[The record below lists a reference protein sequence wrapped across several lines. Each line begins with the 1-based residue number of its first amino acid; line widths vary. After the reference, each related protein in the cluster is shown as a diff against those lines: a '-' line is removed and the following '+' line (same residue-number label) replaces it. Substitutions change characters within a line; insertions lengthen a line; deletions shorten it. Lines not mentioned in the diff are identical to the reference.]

1 MAAVTP
7 DERRILMDFFG
18 VPSESI
24 DEMSETKAMRGL
36 EQYHAAG
43 KLSIYDAS
51 PPLPSAVDWISD
63 GLARS
68 FTPEGIEFGFRESG
82 KVIETTARQVGVG
95 IQKAAAEATSTLKII
110 ALAVV
115 VIGIGLAYVKLR

>member
-18 VPSESI
+18 LPSDAI
-24 DEMSETKAMRGL
+24 DSMTELKAARGL

-51 PPLPSAVDWISD
+51 PPLPSAIDWISE
-63 GLARS
+63 GLEQS
-68 FTPEGIEFGFRESG
+68 VTPEGIAFGFRETG
-82 KVIETTARQVGVG
+82 KVIETSARQVGVG
-95 IQKAAAEATSTLKII
+95 IQAALVEASGVVKIV

>member
-1 MAAVTP
+1 MAVVTP
-7 DERRILMDFFG
+7 DERRILIDFFG
-18 VPSESI
+18 VPSEAI
-24 DEMSETKAMRGL
+24 DEMSETKALRGL

-51 PPLPSAVDWISD
+51 PPLPSTLDWISE

-68 FTPEGIEFGFRESG
+68 VTPEGIEYGFRETG
-82 KVIETTARQVGVG
+82 KVIETTARQIGVG
-95 IQKAAAEATSTLKII
+95 IQKAAAEATSTLKIV

-115 VIGIGLAYVKLR
+115 VIGIGIAYVKLR